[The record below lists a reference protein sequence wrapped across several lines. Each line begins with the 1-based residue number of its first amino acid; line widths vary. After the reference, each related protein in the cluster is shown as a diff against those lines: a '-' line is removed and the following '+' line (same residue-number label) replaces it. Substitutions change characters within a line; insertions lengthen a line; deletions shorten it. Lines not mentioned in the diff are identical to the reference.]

1 VSRDEDDVGVRVS
14 GLALQVESIGVRK
27 FHVQNEASR
36 HVRFRIGE
44 VLSSR
49 TKRDHLQVERRQEIR
64 HGVANPAVIV
74 HDKDDMV

>member
-1 VSRDEDDVGVRVS
+1 MSRDEDDLGVRVP

-36 HVRFRIGE
+36 YVRFRICE
-44 VLSSR
+44 VLSSG
-49 TKRDHLQVERRQEIR
+49 TKRDHVQVERRQEIR

>member
-1 VSRDEDDVGVRVS
+1 MSRDEHDLGVRVPS
-14 GLALQVESIGVRK
+14 LALQVESIGVRK
-27 FHVQNEASR
+27 FHVQNETTR
-36 HVRFRIGE
+36 YVRFRICE